1 MHAMTLLQTCL
12 HPALRLQHARR
23 AQALIGAV
31 TALVMGRRLV
41 LMDLARSWPG
51 AERVRAPLKCL
62 DRLLSNP
69 ALHQERRVFYALI
82 CRWLSRSRRLVVL
95 VDWSDLKR
103 DGSWHLLRAAVPVG
117 GRSVTIYEAVYSEA
131 EKAKPHI
138 EHAFLAT
145 LKTLLPADATPI
157 LVTDAGFRTP
167 WFRAVEALGW
177 HWVGRVRHR
186 TLVMRAG
193 GLDVTTAWVPYQTLY
208 AGIAATPRDLGA
220 FTIARNQPLPC
231 RLVVQRKPSRGRK
244 HRTCR
249 GQVTRSKHSLANA
262 AREREPW
269 LLAASH
275 SLHAL
280 NAHQV
285 TAIYAKRMQIELAFR
300 DMKSHRYGCAF
311 EDSLTRKGQRIEI
324 LLLIH
329 ALAGFAAWLV
339 GLAATTVGVATHL
352 VPSGAAQHRQRYSVL
367 RLGWEALRRNWLHG
381 FDPALRA
388 ILRRPPPNLAT
399 AWCIT

>member
-1 MHAMTLLQTCL
+1 MHAMTVLQTCL
-12 HPALRLQHARR
+12 RPALRLQHARR
-23 AQALIGAV
+23 AQALLGAV

-69 ALHQERRVFYALI
+69 TLHQERRVFYALI
-82 CRWLSRSRRLVVL
+82 CRWLSRSDRLIVL

-131 EKAKPHI
+131 EKTKPKV
-138 EHAFLAT
+138 EQAFLAT
-145 LKTLLPADATPI
+145 LQTLLPAGVTPL

-177 HWVGRVRHR
+177 HWVGRVRNR
-186 TLVMRAG
+186 TMVMRAWAP
-193 GLDVTTAWVPYQTLY
+193 DAAPAWVPYQTLY
-208 AGIAATPRDLGA
+208 AGVTANPRDLGA
-220 FTIARNQPLPC
+220 FAIVRNHPLPC
-231 RLVVQRKPSRGRK
+231 RLVAQRKPPRGRK
-244 HRTCR
+244 HRNCR
-249 GQVTRSKHSLANA
+249 GNVVAGKNSRVNA

-275 SLHAL
+275 SLHTL
-280 NAHQV
+280 NARQI
-285 TAIYAKRMQIELAFR
+285 TSIYAKRMQIELGFR

-311 EDSLTRKGQRIEI
+311 EDSLTRKRQRIEI

-329 ALAGFAAWLV
+329 ALAGFAAWLA
-339 GLAATTVGVATHL
+339 GLAAATAGVTAHL
-352 VPSGAAQHRQRYSVL
+352 VPSGTAQRRPTYSLL
-367 RLGWEALRRNWLHG
+367 RLGYEALRRSWLQG
-381 FDPALRA
+381 CDQALQT
-388 ILRRPPPNLAT
+388 ILRRPPPNLAAT
-399 AWCIT
+399 WCIT

>member
-1 MHAMTLLQTCL
+1 
-12 HPALRLQHARR
+12 
-23 AQALIGAV
+23 
-31 TALVMGRRLV
+31 MGRRLV

-82 CRWLSRSRRLVVL
+82 CRWLSRSRQLIVL

-117 GRSVTIYEAVYSEA
+117 GRSVTIYEAVYSET
-131 EKAKPHI
+131 EKLKPQV
-138 EHAFLAT
+138 EQAFLTT
-145 LKTLLPADATPI
+145 LKTLLPAGTIPI

-177 HWVGRVRHR
+177 HWVGRVRNR
-186 TLVMRAG
+186 TMVMRAG
-193 GLDVTTAWVPYQTLY
+193 QPDAVTAWVPYQTLY
-208 AGIAATPRDLGA
+208 TGITATPRDLGA
-220 FTIARNQPLPC
+220 FAIVRNQPLPC
-231 RLVVQRKPSRGRK
+231 RLVVQRKPPRGRQ
-244 HRTCR
+244 HRT
-249 GQVTRSKHSLANA
+249 GQGHVARSKRSLANA

-269 LLAASH
+269 LLATSH
-275 SLHAL
+275 SLRAL
-280 NAHQV
+280 NARQI
-285 TAIYAKRMQIELAFR
+285 TTIYAKRMQIELGFR

-311 EDSLTRKGQRIEI
+311 EDSLTRKRQRIEI

-329 ALAGFAAWLV
+329 ALAGFAAWLA
-339 GLAATTVGVATHL
+339 GLAATIAGIAARL
-352 VPSGAAQHRQRYSVL
+352 VPSGTAQRRPSYSLL

-381 FDPALRA
+381 LDLALREL
-388 ILRRPPPNLAT
+388 LRRPPPDLPA
-399 AWCIT
+399 AWCIR

>member
-1 MHAMTLLQTCL
+1 MHAMTVLQTCL
-12 HPALRLQHARR
+12 APALGQMHAGR
-23 AQALIGAV
+23 ARALLGAV

-41 LMDLARSWPG
+41 LMDLARSWLG

-69 ALHQERRVFYALI
+69 ALHQERHLFYALI
-82 CRWLSRSRRLVVL
+82 GRWLSSSRQLIVL

-131 EKAKPHI
+131 EKAKPRV
-138 EHAFLAT
+138 EQAFLAK
-145 LKTLLPADATPI
+145 LKTLLPPDTKPI
-157 LVTDAGFRTP
+157 IVTDAGFRTP

-177 HWVGRVRHR
+177 HWVGRVRNR
-186 TLVMRAG
+186 TLVMPAARASAAS
-193 GLDVTTAWVPYQTLY
+193 AWAPYQMLY
-208 AGIAATPRDLGA
+208 AGANATPRDLGE
-220 FTIARNQPLPC
+220 FTIVRSHPHLC

-244 HRTCR
+244 HRTCHGR
-249 GQVTRSKHSLANA
+249 VAANKHSLANA

-269 LLAASH
+269 LLAVSP
-275 SLHAL
+275 SLQAL
-280 NAHQV
+280 KARQV

-311 EDSLTRKGQRIEI
+311 EDSLTRKGPRIEI

-329 ALAGFAAWLV
+329 ALAGFAAWLA
-339 GLAATTVGVATHL
+339 GLVAVASGLKAHL
-352 VPSGAAQHRQRYSVL
+352 VPSGTANNRPSYSLL
-367 RLGWEALRRNWLHG
+367 RLGWEALRHGWL
-381 FDPALRA
+381 FESRTA
-388 ILRRPPPNLAT
+388 IREMLLRPPPELVA
-399 AWCIT
+399 AWCIV